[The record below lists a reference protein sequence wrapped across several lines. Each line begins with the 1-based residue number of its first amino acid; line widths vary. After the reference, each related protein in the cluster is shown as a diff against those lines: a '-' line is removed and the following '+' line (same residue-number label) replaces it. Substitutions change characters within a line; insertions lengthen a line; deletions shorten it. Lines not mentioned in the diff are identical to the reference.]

1 MKQYWRSIEEAQTGI
16 VAESDNYNIR
26 DKNEIIDLLSGET
39 SGSQASRRDFLK
51 LLGFSVTSAA
61 LAASCERPVEKA
73 IPYLIAPADITPGKA
88 NYYASAIYDGTEFAS
103 VVVKVRDGRPI
114 KLEGNTLDPLTQGGT
129 TARIQA
135 SILGLYDN
143 ARYTSPR
150 IKGQPA
156 AWTDTDATIVK
167 ALTENVRMG
176 KKIVLLTSTIISPSA
191 RLVLEKFRQRFE
203 RFEVVTYDVASAS
216 AALEASR
223 SMTGRTSLPGI
234 NLDKARVVVSVQAD
248 FLGTWLM
255 PAAFACQFGINRKLI
270 PSDPQM
276 VRHIQFESGMSLS
289 GANADL
295 RVPIRPSEELAIMA
309 ALYNALV
316 KQKGYQQPYNVEV
329 KADWHIDAIAD
340 ELASAGS
347 AGILLCGSD
356 QPEVQKIALAINY
369 LLGNDGTT
377 IDSSREILTRKGED
391 KEVIDLIS
399 DMETDKVGVIFFN
412 GVNPAYDFPDNKR
425 FVQALQKVPLSVS
438 FANARQET
446 AEICTLICPD
456 SHPLERWGDFEPV
469 TGHLY
474 LAQPCIQKIFDTRQ
488 WEDSFLTWSGNNPDF
503 YTLLKANWEET
514 ISGSFLSESDV
525 TGNWSQWLQRGYM
538 TGKPG
543 PISKTFN
550 MPAPLDITSYSE
562 GIEVCLG
569 FSSIGCG
576 NYANNPWLQELP
588 DPITKVTWGNVAAIS
603 PGLAARL
610 SIVTGDIIKI
620 DEIIVPA
627 YVQPGQAEGT
637 LSLALGYGRTT
648 CGKAGDNVGVNAYP
662 LIRTIDSRLVHSV
675 SVEQIIKT
683 GEKVALA
690 LTQTHDSMEGRPII
704 RETTLAEYRQ
714 RQDAGNELHDEFE
727 KKHLTLYP
735 DQKYDG
741 FHWGLAVDL
750 NACTGCSACM
760 IACQVENNIPV
771 VGPEQVRKRRS
782 MHWVR
787 VDRYFSGPPENPE
800 VLFQPV
806 MCQHCDNAPCE
817 NVCPVSATNHS
828 NEGLNQMAYNRCIGT
843 KYCINNCPYRVR
855 RFNWFKYVNNSAF
868 DYNQNSALE
877 RLVLNPDVV
886 VRERGVVEKCSF
898 CIQRIQEV
906 KLTAKLEN
914 RVIRDGEIQP
924 ACVQTCPS
932 KALVFGNLN
941 DPESDVSK
949 AFANQRN
956 YHLLE
961 ELHTLPSVGYLTKV
975 RNTDAD
981 KI

>member
-1 MKQYWRSIEEAQTGI
+1 MKQYWRSIEEAQPGF
-16 VAESDNYNIR
+16 VPEKDEFKVS
-26 DKNEIIDLLSGET
+26 DKNEFFELLEGNAN
-39 SGSQASRRDFLK
+39 GSQASRRDFLK

-73 IPYLIAPADITPGKA
+73 IPFLIAPADITPGKA
-88 NYYASAIYDGTEFAS
+88 NYYASAIFDGTEFAS

-114 KLEGNTLDPLTQGGT
+114 KLEGNTLDPLAQGGT
-129 TARIQA
+129 TSRIQA

-143 ARYTSPR
+143 ARYVSPQ
-150 IKGQPA
+150 IAGKPVSWADADA
-156 AWTDTDATIVK
+156 ALAK
-167 ALTENVRMG
+167 ALIECVRMG
-176 KKIVLLTSTIISPSA
+176 RKIVLLTTTIISPSA

-203 RFEVVTYDVASAS
+203 GFEVVTYDVASAS
-216 AALEASR
+216 AALEASQIT
-223 SMTGRTSLPGI
+223 TGRAILPGI
-234 NLDKARVVVSVQAD
+234 NLYKARVVVSVQAD

-255 PAAFACQFGINRKLI
+255 PATFASQYSASRKLN
-270 PSDPQM
+270 PSDPRM
-276 VRHIQFESGMSLS
+276 LKHIQFESGMSLT
-289 GANADL
+289 GANADK
-295 RVPIRPSEELAIMA
+295 RVPIRPSEELAVVA
-309 ALYNALV
+309 ALYNALA
-316 KQKGYQQPYNVEV
+316 KLKGYQQPYNVEV
-329 KADWHIDAIAD
+329 KSTWDIDAIAA

-356 QPEVQKIALAINY
+356 QPEVQKIAIAINY
-369 LLGNDGTT
+369 ILGNEGTT
-377 IDSSREILTRKGED
+377 IDSSREILIRQGDD
-391 KEVIDLIS
+391 KKVLDLIS
-399 DMETDKVGVIFFN
+399 DMESEKVGIIFLN
-412 GVNPAYDFPDNKR
+412 GVNPAYDFPDSKR
-425 FVQALQKVPLSVS
+425 IVQALKKVPFSVS
-438 FANARQET
+438 FASARQET
-446 AEICTLICPD
+446 AELCSIICPD

-474 LAQPCIQKIFDTRQ
+474 LAQPCIQNIFDTRQ
-488 WEDSFLTWSGNNPDF
+488 WEESLLTWSGNSPDF
-503 YTLLKANWEET
+503 YTLLKANWEE
-514 ISGSFLSESDV
+514 SLSDTFVCESHIADQ
-525 TGNWSQWLQRGYM
+525 WPQWLQRGYM
-538 TGKPG
+538 AGKPG
-543 PISKTFN
+543 AISKDFR
-550 MPAPLDITSYSE
+550 MPAPVEIASSSE
-562 GIEVCLG
+562 GIEVCID
-569 FSSIGCG
+569 FTSIGIG
-576 NYANNPWLQELP
+576 TYANNPWLQELP
-588 DPITKVTWGNVAAIS
+588 DPITKVTWGNVAAVS
-603 PGLAARL
+603 PGLAAQL
-610 SIVTGDIIKI
+610 SIVTGDIVKI
-620 DEIIVPA
+620 DSLELPA

-637 LSLALGYGRTT
+637 LSIALGYGRTL
-648 CGKAGDNVGVNAYP
+648 CGKAGEKVGVNAYP
-662 LIRTIDSRLVHSV
+662 LIRTTEGRLVRWV
-675 SVEQIIKT
+675 TVGQVTKT

-704 RETTLAEYRQ
+704 RETTLPRYRQ
-714 RQDAGNELHDEFE
+714 HQDAGNELHEEFE

-771 VGPEQVRKRRS
+771 VGPEQVSKRRS

-787 VDRYFSGPPENPE
+787 VDRYFSGPPEDPA

-898 CIQRIQEV
+898 CVQRIQE
-906 KLTAKLEN
+906 AKLNAKLDN
-914 RVIRDGEIQP
+914 RPIRDGEIQP
-924 ACVQTCPS
+924 ACVQACPS

-941 DPESDVSK
+941 DSESEVSK
-949 AFANQRN
+949 AFANKRN

-975 RNTDAD
+975 RNTDTE